1 MATAAKSGFGT
12 TISVATNLVG
22 ETTITGPEM
31 TSDSLDATT
40 HSSTGAWREFINGLK
55 TGGEVTLEGNYIPS
69 DVGQSAIQTA
79 FGSGAP
85 VAVVITLPSSLGTTS
100 FSAIVTAWAR
110 QASHDDIVK
119 FTATLTS
126 TGVVTET

>member
-12 TISVATNLVG
+12 TITVGGSAVG

-31 TSDSLDATT
+31 TSDALDATT
-40 HSSTGAWREFINGLK
+40 HSSTSAWREFINGLK
-55 TGGEVTLEGNYIPS
+55 TGGDVTLEGNYIPV
-69 DVGQSAIQTA
+69 DPGQSAIQA
-79 FGSGAP
+79 ALGGAA
-85 VAVVITLPSSLGTTS
+85 VAVVITLPSALGTTS
-100 FSAIVTAWAR
+100 FNAIVTAWAR
-110 QASHDDIVK
+110 QSPHDDIVK